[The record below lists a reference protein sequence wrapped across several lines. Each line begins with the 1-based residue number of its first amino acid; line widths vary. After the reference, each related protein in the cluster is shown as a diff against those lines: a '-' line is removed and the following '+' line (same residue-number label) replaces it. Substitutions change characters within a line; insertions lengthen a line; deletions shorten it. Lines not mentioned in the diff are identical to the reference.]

1 MLEFLA
7 LTCPLKNPS
16 YAPAEVLSINIKKD
30 LGNILFYQH
39 AFRNRISLS
48 ALYIVFVFVFVFD
61 LYLYIV
67 FVLVFDLLQ

>member
-39 AFRNRISLS
+39 AFRDRISLS
-48 ALYIVFVFVFVFD
+48 ALYIVFVFVFD

>member
-48 ALYIVFVFVFVFD
+48 ALYIVFVFVFD